1 MIEKY
6 NAVKRIPSFDV
17 DMSST
22 LKPASFLN
30 YAQETANIH
39 ADATLGQGDELLLA
53 TRQGIVK

>member
-30 YAQETANIH
+30 YA
-39 ADATLGQGDELLLA
+39 
-53 TRQGIVK
+53 